1 MKKLLCALL
10 LSITL
15 VQLCWAAV
23 GPYWEH
29 SATVA
34 HSEHHEVTARPAGA
48 DVAKAASG
56 FCSSCEM
63 AAASLGYPGRISH
76 RFARALS
83 PAPAGLSLAFSSHI
97 ADHPDEPDWR
107 AAS

>member
-1 MKKLLCALL
+1 M
-10 LSITL
+10 SITL
-15 VQLCWAAV
+15 AQLCWAAL

-29 SATVA
+29 PATVVHA
-34 HSEHHEVTARPAGA
+34 EHHEVATKPAG
-48 DVAKAASG
+48 DVAAKLASG

-76 RFARALS
+76 RFARART
-83 PAPAGLSLAFSSHI
+83 PAPTGLSLAFSSHI
-97 ADHPDEPDWR
+97 PEHPDEPDWR